1 MTVYHKDLTGANIH
15 SSVRWEFND
24 ATARASE
31 AGLTAADIGKLAWQ
45 KDNDTYWI
53 LKDHV
58 GPAWNMNGVSLGTTS
73 GTACEGNDERLR
85 LIITSAL
92 PPSSGDNGN
101 IWMQFEI

>member
-1 MTVYHKDLTGANIH
+1 MTYHRELTGAHLHTII
-15 SSVRWEFND
+15 WKEFDN
-24 ATARASE
+24 AAARTGA
-31 AGLTAADIGKLAWQ
+31 AGLVAGDVGKVAWQ

-85 LIITSAL
+85 LITTSSS
-92 PPSSGDNGN
+92 PPSSGNNGN